1 VYFLIISAFCPFDK
15 NVAILILKYL
25 QLEDIIKSNADN
37 NRKGGAWMKRKVR
50 LQGDKARHSVLR
62 TDRLKALRQKSNLTQ
77 KELGEKIGLTNKTIS
92 NYEKGDRQPN
102 NEALL
107 ELARLFGVSV
117 SYLLGETDN
126 QKLLDNTIVI
136 LTDKDLKNMPIE
148 IQETVLTIIDTIK
161 KKHGS

>member
-1 VYFLIISAFCPFDK
+1 
-15 NVAILILKYL
+15 
-25 QLEDIIKSNADN
+25 
-37 NRKGGAWMKRKVR
+37 MKRKVR

-102 NEALL
+102 NETLL

>member
-1 VYFLIISAFCPFDK
+1 
-15 NVAILILKYL
+15 
-25 QLEDIIKSNADN
+25 
-37 NRKGGAWMKRKVR
+37 MKRKVR
-50 LQGDKARHSVLR
+50 LQGDKASHSALR

-102 NEALL
+102 NETLL

-148 IQETVLTIIDTIK
+148 TQETVLTIIDTIK

>member
-1 VYFLIISAFCPFDK
+1 
-15 NVAILILKYL
+15 
-25 QLEDIIKSNADN
+25 
-37 NRKGGAWMKRKVR
+37 MKRKVR